1 MFGSTVTYGNKL
13 SLDGMQVV
21 VNYGGTSTDTYA
33 ATQSGDTVSWT
44 KNGTTYTGILPF
56 TLAWTGGSAIATDTQ
71 NTKLTVSDHS
81 GQKIVATHT
90 ASNATGNGGAVTIS
104 PKEITVV
111 NAALKAS
118 TAIEKVYD
126 GNTNVETADLGNIEY
141 TSTNVFDGDTVVI
154 TATPSYTSK
163 DVATTPNNIT
173 FGAPSLTNNFNGNYK
188 MTATSVTGSI
198 TGTITQKPVTITG
211 VYVPTTYKDDAATE
225 DYKKAVTAS
234 LAGSITNDTVTATGF
249 VGTEGN
255 DLTFT
260 YTIVY
265 PQSILGAAGDT
276 AVSIDG
282 GAGTVSGTGYDNYS
296 YTWPTNLTG
305 KVLADAFTDVEITQ
319 PSKMTGYTHGDVF
332 DPSGM
337 SVTIKTSSNPNG
349 TTHTVMGASGSYAW
363 DTALPDGVEV
373 KVGNVSLTS
382 NLNHNA
388 HYTNMN
394 GKAITITAGDKT
406 ASTTGTVGVNKA
418 DLTVTA
424 NASSWDKVYDGDD
437 VVDGVTY
444 QVTGQKTIDSVTD
457 TVTVTS
463 ADAKYSD
470 KNVALDGGNNVIAKT
485 ITFSNIVLSTGDSA
499 NYNNPSISDGS
510 GKITPFALD
519 VTAINDTIPDAYWN
533 KLTKGTKTT
542 PNYTTAQTAPDTG
555 LEITYTYTY
564 DDTSRV
570 GTVTN
575 GVTIS
580 DVDLSPTN
588 TNYTVTYT
596 GGKMN
601 GKVVTQGI
609 ASLSITQQPTTEYK
623 YGETLDL
630 SNLEVTVT
638 YSEGGGSAYV
648 RYGDDDWNTLGL
660 KIDEASLDHGDPL
673 KIAHTGKKI
682 KVTTSDGSKSVETD
696 PLTVNPRTLY
706 ITATPAAT
714 VTKQYDGTTAVDQ
727 TITLAI
733 ADEGSYDGIYYDGLL
748 SADSAYTLS
757 NTTPSYTYNDKNV
770 GTGKALTMGET
781 VTLVGTNA
789 GEYELTFQSLTGA
802 ITAKDVTL
810 TPVIADIPVNKFA
823 TTDTTITETGISI
836 GTKLSQ
842 SGIVSG
848 EENNFTFNYTVTVSN
863 TQLGTIDTY
872 TIAPTATSE
881 SGTGKDNY
889 SFTWNNASVK
899 VVPNGATSAVFKQEP
914 TLTGYEY
921 GDTVDLTG
929 TKVEVTYNDGSKHEF
944 TYGTQEWTDEGLEV
958 QWSDNSAVSTTQILK
973 TSDNKGI
980 QVKVA
985 DGVIAG
991 PTNGINVGKRTLTL
1005 TAAAA
1010 DPTNG
1015 IKKTY
1020 DTDNIVADSQV
1031 SVTDSGKYD
1040 TDEVTIGT
1048 VTATYDNKNQGTNK
1062 TVTVLVTGTSIK
1074 DNGGN
1079 DVTDQYNIVQPSTLT
1094 GTIEPKAITVTGIN
1108 VPNILTGVSGNDLT
1122 VTATTQ
1128 YSEQPE
1134 SGVSVTIK
1142 ATYPNS
1148 TQDPGQ
1154 TETTKTVTFTK
1165 TETGND
1171 DGNYTFTLSPYTG
1184 TGKVVDNLINNI
1196 TVTGPT
1202 KTVYTHGENLELA
1215 GMVIAVKYINSVDD
1229 NTYTYVSGD
1238 NWTDKDSN
1246 TVTTGSLPVSFVLV
1260 KNSAETAITTTQQL
1274 RHDNNNGST
1283 LVVKGDGV
1291 SSSGI
1296 GITVNTKEITEI
1308 RPGYVPP
1315 TTAAPSKTYDGTT
1328 KVPDNSF
1335 VYYSDD
1341 ILDADKDEVQS
1352 LLGATA
1358 EYAQKDASYEADG
1371 TTLKGIDINFSNP
1384 TLTYTDDSTID
1395 DNYTFATNATMTY
1408 SNVTGTISKATL
1420 TITITSVPSITVG
1433 QNAEVT
1439 LTKDTHY
1446 TQSGEVTVDGVKE
1459 TVGVT
1464 VKGTYTDNNTPANGT
1479 AAVTYTTDPTTLT
1492 NYNIILSGTDT
1503 KGTVNKKAVTGIK
1516 VTPPSD
1522 TSYEHGDDLALD
1534 GMTITVK
1541 YAEDDSDNRT
1551 YEFTNGKWHETTGG
1565 TDTELTGIPEDV
1577 TIKWNGTATAVTD
1590 GAKLR
1595 LDDTDKGY
1603 TVDGNNK
1610 KAAIS
1615 VAPSATDSSVP
1626 AATTDITV
1634 TPKQL
1639 TLKVSGDVSKK
1650 YDGTYTLSS
1659 LDGITLTLVG
1669 VQGSTPDDVSVDTTK
1684 LLNNIRYDG
1693 TGTNKAGVTTGSPN
1707 LVIDTIDITGIASSY
1722 YTAPVVANIENN
1734 TTGTIEQRPIK
1745 VIAIT
1750 KSMNAA
1756 IGASDGTLEG
1766 IGSDS
1771 YTLSGDNGLYQL
1783 VNGEDVKIDV
1793 DYAYG
1798 NTSTEGSTTVTYS
1811 NPKVSTSDNAYASN
1825 YAVSFAIDEGTAV
1838 ISNGTVTG
1846 VTLSG
1851 PSQTGSYTHGD
1862 KFNLAG
1868 TEITITYDNNGDS
1881 IKTDK
1886 YSYDTESGKWTLT
1899 RDGNTLEATKVE
1911 LPRELSL
1918 KLGSTPINTNPTSD
1932 DDKTI
1937 VKYGNN
1943 TNTLVATYTKNTTTV
1958 NSTPSAA
1965 YGVKQ
1970 KEITINITT
1979 PTTDPI
1985 EQEYSGKNNKGLN
1998 DANLAKLSVEKPTN
2012 YAVPNET
2019 VSIKEGTFK
2028 AEFTSGSVARDQN
2041 GDIIAQAI
2049 NIDND
2054 SFTLDG
2060 DDKGNYKLI
2069 INNTATGKV
2078 TPKAAT
2084 ITANKVPPIKEGAT
2098 NLVVDIADYTTDG
2111 FVEGDTPTITWK
2123 GTYNTSDPNASEI
2136 KVNTKTERTLDA
2148 DTLNNYN
2155 VTWSPDSM
2163 TGTVTEKVVT
2173 EVKVITQP
2181 KFSTT
2186 EPKHGDKVG
2195 ENGLDD
2201 LEYTVTYS
2209 DDSTTKHK
2217 KENGEWVTTDGYTA
2231 PEDGTTFKWN
2241 DTAEDV
2247 SKDSVIRK
2255 DKANTITIAV
2265 EGESAKT
2272 AAVTAAAKP
2281 VTVKAAGTY
2290 TKVYDGTN
2298 VITLNETTPEIT
2310 YTIEGLVE
2318 GDVITVTAT
2327 PEFADENVAKFGDDY
2342 VKAINFTN
2350 VTVNGDD
2357 DVLANY
2363 EIVKTDDVVT
2373 VDKTDLK
2380 GAITPREMKI
2390 TAITVP
2396 SKKKGAAVAVSVTNS
2411 KAFTTTDIVEK
2422 DKDSVTIKYEG
2433 AYTSTSAVGENIAV
2447 TITDGT
2453 LAIDGDDKAM
2463 LNYTP
2468 KLTGSAAGSVTS
2480 SGSGGGGGG
2489 GGSSNTLTIKDKTE
2503 DGKEGEIVKTLTAP
2517 AGSAPVDLIG
2527 VYKTAPKDPTIIW
2540 TSADEKIATVDE
2552 NGVVSFI
2559 SEGKT
2564 TITATSKA
2572 NSSLKAKVEV
2582 TVTAPIATPE
2592 PTTTPGSVN
2601 PPEPTKEPSVI
2612 TKNMMNPYIVGYD
2625 DNVFGPELPISR
2637 EEVATIFARLIANSI
2652 DMDKSY
2658 PSQFWDVT
2666 EDEWSKDYIGYL
2678 ETFDILHGYDDGSF
2692 MPKAYITRAEMA
2704 VMMARAEGYDVEG
2717 YMDVSELSFPDI
2729 PEDYGI
2735 WATKAIKYLTDAGV
2749 MEGYEDGTFRPTQP
2763 ITRAETVA
2771 TVNRVLS
2778 DMVVDKIEVLPSD
2791 VTDAHWAYDNI
2802 VFAMNHRV
2810 LKDAAA
2816 DPNKFVW
2823 SEEFDQNIVV
2833 KQETVDGDL
2842 TDTADG
2848 ENNSPSESDASV
2860 EQTDA
2865 PETTASPDAAPEA
2878 TEIPK
2883 EETEPSVSPEP
2894 DKEN

>member
-1 MFGSTVTYGNKL
+1 M
-13 SLDGMQVV
+13 
-21 VNYGGTSTDTYA
+21 
-33 ATQSGDTVSWT
+33 
-44 KNGTTYTGILPF
+44 
-56 TLAWTGGSAIATDTQ
+56 
-71 NTKLTVSDHS
+71 
-81 GQKIVATHT
+81 
-90 ASNATGNGGAVTIS
+90 
-104 PKEITVV
+104 
-111 NAALKAS
+111 
-118 TAIEKVYD
+118 
-126 GNTNVETADLGNIEY
+126 
-141 TSTNVFDGDTVVI
+141 
-154 TATPSYTSK
+154 
-163 DVATTPNNIT
+163 
-173 FGAPSLTNNFNGNYK
+173 
-188 MTATSVTGSI
+188 
-198 TGTITQKPVTITG
+198 
-211 VYVPTTYKDDAATE
+211 
-225 DYKKAVTAS
+225 
-234 LAGSITNDTVTATGF
+234 
-249 VGTEGN
+249 
-255 DLTFT
+255 
-260 YTIVY
+260 
-265 PQSILGAAGDT
+265 
-276 AVSIDG
+276 
-282 GAGTVSGTGYDNYS
+282 SGTD
-296 YTWPTNLTG
+296 
-305 KVLADAFTDVEITQ
+305 
-319 PSKMTGYTHGDVF
+319 
-332 DPSGM
+332 
-337 SVTIKTSSNPNG
+337 
-349 TTHTVMGASGSYAW
+349 
-363 DTALPDGVEV
+363 
-373 KVGNVSLTS
+373 
-382 NLNHNA
+382 
-388 HYTNMN
+388 
-394 GKAITITAGDKT
+394 
-406 ASTTGTVGVNKA
+406 TTGTV
-418 DLTVTA
+418 
-424 NASSWDKVYDGDD
+424 S
-437 VVDGVTY
+437 
-444 QVTGQKTIDSVTD
+444 
-457 TVTVTS
+457 
-463 ADAKYSD
+463 
-470 KNVALDGGNNVIAKT
+470 
-485 ITFSNIVLSTGDSA
+485 
-499 NYNNPSISDGS
+499 
-510 GKITPFALD
+510 
-519 VTAINDTIPDAYWN
+519 
-533 KLTKGTKTT
+533 
-542 PNYTTAQTAPDTG
+542 
-555 LEITYTYTY
+555 
-564 DDTSRV
+564 
-570 GTVTN
+570 
-575 GVTIS
+575 
-580 DVDLSPTN
+580 
-588 TNYTVTYT
+588 
-596 GGKMN
+596 
-601 GKVVTQGI
+601 
-609 ASLSITQQPTTEYK
+609 
-623 YGETLDL
+623 
-630 SNLEVTVT
+630 
-638 YSEGGGSAYV
+638 
-648 RYGDDDWNTLGL
+648 
-660 KIDEASLDHGDPL
+660 
-673 KIAHTGKKI
+673 
-682 KVTTSDGSKSVETD
+682 
-696 PLTVNPRTLY
+696 
-706 ITATPAAT
+706 
-714 VTKQYDGTTAVDQ
+714 
-727 TITLAI
+727 
-733 ADEGSYDGIYYDGLL
+733 
-748 SADSAYTLS
+748 
-757 NTTPSYTYNDKNV
+757 
-770 GTGKALTMGET
+770 
-781 VTLVGTNA
+781 
-789 GEYELTFQSLTGA
+789 
-802 ITAKDVTL
+802 
-810 TPVIADIPVNKFA
+810 
-823 TTDTTITETGISI
+823 
-836 GTKLSQ
+836 
-842 SGIVSG
+842 
-848 EENNFTFNYTVTVSN
+848 
-863 TQLGTIDTY
+863 
-872 TIAPTATSE
+872 
-881 SGTGKDNY
+881 
-889 SFTWNNASVK
+889 
-899 VVPNGATSAVFKQEP
+899 
-914 TLTGYEY
+914 
-921 GDTVDLTG
+921 
-929 TKVEVTYNDGSKHEF
+929 
-944 TYGTQEWTDEGLEV
+944 
-958 QWSDNSAVSTTQILK
+958 
-973 TSDNKGI
+973 
-980 QVKVA
+980 
-985 DGVIAG
+985 
-991 PTNGINVGKRTLTL
+991 
-1005 TAAAA
+1005 
-1010 DPTNG
+1010 
-1015 IKKTY
+1015 
-1020 DTDNIVADSQV
+1020 
-1031 SVTDSGKYD
+1031 
-1040 TDEVTIGT
+1040 
-1048 VTATYDNKNQGTNK
+1048 
-1062 TVTVLVTGTSIK
+1062 
-1074 DNGGN
+1074 
-1079 DVTDQYNIVQPSTLT
+1079 
-1094 GTIEPKAITVTGIN
+1094 
-1108 VPNILTGVSGNDLT
+1108 
-1122 VTATTQ
+1122 
-1128 YSEQPE
+1128 
-1134 SGVSVTIK
+1134 
-1142 ATYPNS
+1142 
-1148 TQDPGQ
+1148 
-1154 TETTKTVTFTK
+1154 
-1165 TETGND
+1165 
-1171 DGNYTFTLSPYTG
+1171 
-1184 TGKVVDNLINNI
+1184 
-1196 TVTGPT
+1196 
-1202 KTVYTHGENLELA
+1202 
-1215 GMVIAVKYINSVDD
+1215 
-1229 NTYTYVSGD
+1229 
-1238 NWTDKDSN
+1238 
-1246 TVTTGSLPVSFVLV
+1246 
-1260 KNSAETAITTTQQL
+1260 
-1274 RHDNNNGST
+1274 
-1283 LVVKGDGV
+1283 
-1291 SSSGI
+1291 
-1296 GITVNTKEITEI
+1296 
-1308 RPGYVPP
+1308 
-1315 TTAAPSKTYDGTT
+1315 
-1328 KVPDNSF
+1328 
-1335 VYYSDD
+1335 
-1341 ILDADKDEVQS
+1341 
-1352 LLGATA
+1352 
-1358 EYAQKDASYEADG
+1358 
-1371 TTLKGIDINFSNP
+1371 
-1384 TLTYTDDSTID
+1384 
-1395 DNYTFATNATMTY
+1395 
-1408 SNVTGTISKATL
+1408 
-1420 TITITSVPSITVG
+1420 
-1433 QNAEVT
+1433 
-1439 LTKDTHY
+1439 
-1446 TQSGEVTVDGVKE
+1446 
-1459 TVGVT
+1459 
-1464 VKGTYTDNNTPANGT
+1464 
-1479 AAVTYTTDPTTLT
+1479 
-1492 NYNIILSGTDT
+1492 
-1503 KGTVNKKAVTGIK
+1503 KKAVTGIT

-1534 GMTITVK
+1534 GMTITVS
-1541 YAEDDSDNRT
+1541 YGTQDNPDDKVYT
-1551 YEFTNGKWHETTGG
+1551 YRKDVGWTLGNDTT
-1565 TDTELTGIPEDV
+1565 TAVTPEDV

-1590 GAKLR
+1590 GTKLR

-1603 TVDGNNK
+1603 ATDGNNK

-1722 YTAPVVANIENN
+1722 YTAPVAANIENN

-1825 YAVSFAIDEGTAV
+1825 YDVSFAIDEGTAV

-1899 RDGNTLEATKVE
+1899 RNSGTPEATKVE
-1911 LPRELSL
+1911 LPSELSL

-1970 KEITINITT
+1970 KEITINITP

-1985 EQEYSGKNNKGLN
+1985 EQEYSGKNNKSLN

-2078 TPKAAT
+2078 TPKTAT